1 MRERRPFG
9 HVECMLKQV
18 YEQARCFKTPLSTL
32 TSVIHS
38 FRQTAGTCISLAVPH
53 YPLDTHGRPP
63 LTPASASSPTKRCDD
78 TEATE
83 SIVGI
88 VIATAGERLSKREYF
103 AICCGQPHMSLD
115 K

>member
-1 MRERRPFG
+1 MDG
-9 HVECMLKQV
+9 HSECMLKHV
-18 YEQARCFKTPLSTL
+18 YEQARCSKTPLSTL
-32 TSVIHS
+32 PSVIHA
-38 FRQTAGTCISLAVPH
+38 FRHAADTIISLAVPRH
-53 YPLDTHGRPP
+53 QLDTHGRPL
-63 LTPASASSPTKRCDD
+63 LTPASSPTKRCDD